1 MKEFYGPRKGRL
13 IENFVNW
20 PTEEEEILRFTRL
33 YGPLF
38 DKADPGKTFRFSV
51 ASWGDAYGG
60 NKNVYRQLW
69 ELSKNE
75 KCPDWEVKEPGQIET
90 VSYRKGHLVFK
101 VAHLYFFL
109 YLDVVTCSA

>member
-1 MKEFYGPRKGRL
+1 MSVPYGEWGLKGSSRATTYVVGIFKDELKEFYGPRKGRL
-13 IENFVNW
+13 IENFINW

-75 KCPDWEVKEPGQIET
+75 KCPDLGSE
-90 VSYRKGHLVFK
+90 RARLN
-101 VAHLYFFL
+101 
-109 YLDVVTCSA
+109 